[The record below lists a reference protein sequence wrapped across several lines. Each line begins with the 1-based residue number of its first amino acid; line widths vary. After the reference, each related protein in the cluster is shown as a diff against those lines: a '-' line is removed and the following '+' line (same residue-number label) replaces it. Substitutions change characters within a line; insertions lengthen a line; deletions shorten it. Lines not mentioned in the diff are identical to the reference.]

1 MKMLKSKS
9 SDYFLM
15 LLLSLFALIFIL
27 PFLYAIYTSLQ
38 NLADVN
44 SIVGIDRLSLDN
56 YIMFFT
62 NPLYMVPRWLLNSTV
77 MTAIIIAGNIII
89 NTMAGYALAK
99 LNFPGKNIVFFI
111 VVATLM
117 IPYHMILIPVYVN
130 MARLGWLN
138 TMLALTVPYLYQ
150 CIYVFLM
157 RQFFMSIPNELL
169 EAARIDGLT
178 KAGAFFRIVM
188 PLAKPGLITMIILSF
203 TGTWN
208 SFLIPSIMIDRREMY
223 VLIVGLNSVKDQFF
237 ERTNV
242 IMAGVVLV
250 TIPVILMFMLFQK
263 QYVEGVATSG
273 LKG

>member
-1 MKMLKSKS
+1 MKNLKIKPF
-9 SDYFLM
+9 D
-15 LLLSLFALIFIL
+15 LLILLILSFFALIFIL
-27 PFLYAIYTSLQ
+27 PFLYAIYTSLKDLQ
-38 NLADVN
+38 DVN
-44 SIVGIDRLSLDN
+44 SIVGLDRLSFDN

-62 NPLYMVPRWLLNSTV
+62 NPLYMVPRWLWNSSL
-77 MTAIIIAGNIII
+77 MTAIILTGNIII

-99 LNFPGKNIVFFI
+99 LNFPGKNVVFFI

-130 MARLGWLN
+130 MAQLGWLN

-188 PLAKPGLITMIILSF
+188 PLAKSGLITMIILSF

-208 SFLIPSIMIDRREMY
+208 SFLIPSTMISRREMY
-223 VLIVGLNSVKDQFF
+223 VLIVGLNSVKNQFF
-237 ERTNV
+237 ERTNI

-250 TIPVILMFMLFQK
+250 TIPVIIMFMIFQK
-263 QYVEGVATSG
+263 RYVEGVATSG

>member
-1 MKMLKSKS
+1 MKKLKIKPF
-9 SDYFLM
+9 D
-15 LLLSLFALIFIL
+15 LLILLILSFFAVIFIL
-27 PFLYAIYTSLQ
+27 PFLYAIYTSFKDLQ
-38 NLADVN
+38 DVN
-44 SIVGIDRLSLDN
+44 SIVGLDRLSFDN

-62 NPLYMVPRWLLNSTV
+62 NPLYMVPRWLWNSSL
-77 MTAIIIAGNIII
+77 MTAIILTGNIII

-99 LNFPGKNIVFFI
+99 LDFPGKKVVFFI

-130 MARLGWLN
+130 MAQLGWLN

-208 SFLIPSIMIDRREMY
+208 SFLIPSTMISRREMY
-223 VLIVGLNSVKDQFF
+223 VLIVGLNSVKNQFF
-237 ERTNV
+237 ERTNI

-250 TIPVILMFMLFQK
+250 TIPVIIMFMLFQK

>member
-1 MKMLKSKS
+1 MKTFKLKP
-9 SDYFLM
+9 SDIFIL
-15 LLLSLFALIFIL
+15 LLLSLFAMIFIL

-38 NLADVN
+38 DLRDVN
-44 SIVGIDRLSLDN
+44 SIVGLDRLSLDN

-62 NPLYMVPRWLLNSTV
+62 NPLYMVPRWLLNSSV
-77 MTAIIIAGNIII
+77 MTALILAGNIVI

-99 LNFPGKNIVFFI
+99 LNFPGKNLLFFI

-138 TMLALTVPYLYQ
+138 TMFALTVPYLYQ
-150 CIYVFLM
+150 CIYVYLM

-237 ERTNV
+237 ERTNL

-250 TIPVILMFMLFQK
+250 TIPVIIMFMLFQK

>member
-1 MKMLKSKS
+1 MKKFKIKPF
-9 SDYFLM
+9 DIFIFLI
-15 LLLSLFALIFIL
+15 LSFFALIFIL
-27 PFLYAIYTSLQ
+27 PFLYAIYTSFKELK
-38 NLADVN
+38 DVN
-44 SIVGIDRLSLDN
+44 SIVGLDRLSFDN

-62 NPLYMVPRWLLNSTV
+62 NPLYMVPRWLWNSSL
-77 MTAIIIAGNIII
+77 MTAIILAGNIII

-111 VVATLM
+111 VVATMM

-138 TMLALTVPYLYQ
+138 TMLALTIPYLYQ

-157 RQFFMSIPNELL
+157 RQFFMSVPNELL

-188 PLAKPGLITMIILSF
+188 PLAKSGLITMIILSF

-208 SFLIPSIMIDRREMY
+208 SFLIPSTMISRREMY
-223 VLIVGLNSVKDQFF
+223 VLIVGLNSVKNQFF
-237 ERTNV
+237 ERTNI

-250 TIPVILMFMLFQK
+250 TIPVIIMFMLFQK

-273 LKG
+273 IKG

>member
-1 MKMLKSKS
+1 MNKKS
-9 SDYFLM
+9 SKPFDIIVF
-15 LLLSLFALIFIL
+15 LLLSIFSLVFIL

-38 NLADVN
+38 ELQDVN
-44 SIVGIDRLSLDN
+44 DIVGFYRLSFDN
-56 YIMFFT
+56 YVMFFT
-62 NPLYMVPRWLLNSTV
+62 NPLYMVPRWLVNSTV
-77 MTAIIIAGNIII
+77 MTAIILTGNIII

-99 LNFPGKNIVFFI
+99 LNFPGKGIVFFI

-117 IPYHMILIPVYVN
+117 IPYHMILIPVYVR
-130 MARLGWLN
+130 MAQIGWLN

-157 RQFFMSIPNELL
+157 RQFFMSVPNELL

-188 PLAKPGLITMIILSF
+188 PLAKPGIITMIILSF

-208 SFLIPSIMIDRREMY
+208 SFLIPSTMISRREMY
-223 VLIVGLNSVKDQFF
+223 VLIVGLNSVKNQFF
-237 ERTNV
+237 ERTNL

-250 TIPVILMFMLFQK
+250 TIPVILLFLIFQK

>member
-1 MKMLKSKS
+1 MKKPKIKPI
-9 SDYFLM
+9 D
-15 LLLSLFALIFIL
+15 LLILIILSFSALIFIL
-27 PFLYAIYTSLQ
+27 PFLYAIYTSLKE
-38 NLADVN
+38 LKDVN
-44 SIVGIDRLSLDN
+44 SIVGLDRLSFDN

-62 NPLYMVPRWLLNSTV
+62 NPLYMVPRWLWNSSL
-77 MTAIIIAGNIII
+77 MTAIIITGNIII

-99 LNFPGKNIVFFI
+99 LNFPGKNVIFFI

-130 MARLGWLN
+130 MAQLGWLN

-157 RQFFMSIPNELL
+157 RQFFMSVPNELL

-178 KAGAFFRIVM
+178 KAGAFFKIVM
-188 PLAKPGLITMIILSF
+188 PLAKSGIITMIILSF

-208 SFLIPSIMIDRREMY
+208 SFLIPSTMISRREMY
-223 VLIVGLNSVKDQFF
+223 VLIVGLNSVKNQFF
-237 ERTNV
+237 ERTNI

-250 TIPVILMFMLFQK
+250 TIPVIIMFMLFQK

>member
-1 MKMLKSKS
+1 MKRLKTSPFN
-9 SDYFLM
+9 FLVL
-15 LLLSLFALIFIL
+15 LLLSFFALIFIL
-27 PFLYAIYTSLQ
+27 PFLYAVYTSLQ
-38 NLADVN
+38 ELKDVN
-44 SIVGIDRLSLDN
+44 SIVGFYRLSLDN

-62 NPLYMVPRWLLNSTV
+62 NPLYMVPRWLWNSSL
-77 MTAIIIAGNIII
+77 MTAIILAGNLII

-99 LNFPGKNIVFFI
+99 LNFPGKNAVFFI

-150 CIYVFLM
+150 CIYVYLM

-188 PLAKPGLITMIILSF
+188 PLAKSGLITMIILSF

-208 SFLIPSIMIDRREMY
+208 SFLIPSTMISRREMY
-223 VLIVGLNSVKDQFF
+223 VLIVGLNSVKNQFF
-237 ERTNV
+237 ERTNI

-250 TIPVILMFMLFQK
+250 TIPVIIMFMLFQK
-263 QYVEGVATSG
+263 HYVEGVATSG

>member
-1 MKMLKSKS
+1 MNKKS
-9 SDYFLM
+9 SKPFDIIVF
-15 LLLSLFALIFIL
+15 LLLSIFSLVFIL

-38 NLADVN
+38 ELQDVN
-44 SIVGIDRLSLDN
+44 DIVGFYRLSFDN
-56 YIMFFT
+56 YVMFFT
-62 NPLYMVPRWLLNSTV
+62 NPLYMVPRWLVNSTV
-77 MTAIIIAGNIII
+77 MTAIILTGNIII

-99 LNFPGKNIVFFI
+99 LNFPGKGIVFFI

-117 IPYHMILIPVYVN
+117 IPYHMILIPVYVR
-130 MARLGWLN
+130 MAQIGWLN

-157 RQFFMSIPNELL
+157 RQFFMSVPNELL

-208 SFLIPSIMIDRREMY
+208 SFLIPSTMISRREMY
-223 VLIVGLNSVKDQFF
+223 VLIVGLNSVKNQFF
-237 ERTNV
+237 ERTNL

-250 TIPVILMFMLFQK
+250 TIPVILLFLIFQK

>member
-1 MKMLKSKS
+1 MRKTIIKPFDALV
-9 SDYFLM
+9 FV
-15 LLLSLFALIFIL
+15 LLALFALIFIL
-27 PFLYAIYTSLQ
+27 PFLYATYTSLQ
-38 NLADVN
+38 ELKDVN
-44 SIVGIDRLSLDN
+44 DIVGLDRLSFDN

-62 NPLYMVPRWLLNSTV
+62 NPLYMVPRWLINSTI
-77 MTAIIIAGNIII
+77 MTAIILTGNVII

-99 LNFPGKNIVFFI
+99 LNFPGKGIVFFI

-117 IPYHMILIPVYVN
+117 IPYHMILIPVYVRI
-130 MARLGWLN
+130 AQLGWLN

-188 PLAKPGLITMIILSF
+188 PLAKPGLVTMIILSF

-208 SFLIPSIMIDRREMY
+208 SFLIPSTMISRREMY
-223 VLIVGLNSVKDQFF
+223 VLIVGLNSVKNQFF

>member
-1 MKMLKSKS
+1 MKKLKIKPF
-9 SDYFLM
+9 DLLILLM
-15 LLLSLFALIFIL
+15 LSFSALVFIL
-27 PFLYAIYTSLQ
+27 PFLYAIYTSLKDLQ
-38 NLADVN
+38 DVN
-44 SIVGIDRLSLDN
+44 SIVGLDKLSFDN

-62 NPLYMVPRWLLNSTV
+62 NPLYMVPRWLWNSSL
-77 MTAIIIAGNIII
+77 MTAIILTGNIVI

-99 LNFPGKNIVFFI
+99 LNFPGKNVVFFI

-130 MARLGWLN
+130 MAQLGWLN
-138 TMLALTVPYLYQ
+138 SMLALTVPYLYQ

-188 PLAKPGLITMIILSF
+188 PLAKSGLITMIILSF

-208 SFLIPSIMIDRREMY
+208 SFLIPSTMISRREMY
-223 VLIVGLNSVKDQFF
+223 VLIVGLNSVKNQFF
-237 ERTNV
+237 ERTNI

-250 TIPVILMFMLFQK
+250 TIPVIIMFMIFQK
-263 QYVEGVATSG
+263 RYVEGVATSG

>member
-1 MKMLKSKS
+1 MLKTRITPFNLVLITILSVFS
-9 SDYFLM
+9 FLFM
-15 LLLSLFALIFIL
+15 L
-27 PFLYAIYTSLQ
+27 PFIYALYTSLQ
-38 NLADVN
+38 RLEDVN
-44 SIVGIDRLSLDN
+44 NIVSLYNLNFDN
-56 YIMFFT
+56 YIVFFT
-62 NPLYMVPRWLLNSTV
+62 NPLYLVPRWLWNSTF
-77 MTAIIIAGNIII
+77 MTAIIIIGNLII

-99 LNFPGKNIVFFI
+99 FNFPGKQIVFFI

-138 TMLALTVPYLYQ
+138 TIFALTVPYLYQ

-178 KAGAFFRIVM
+178 KAGAFFKIVM

-208 SFLIPSIMIDRREMY
+208 SFLIPSIMVSRREMY
-223 VLIVGLNSVKDQFF
+223 VLIVGLNSVKNQFF
-237 ERTNV
+237 ERTNL

-250 TIPVILMFMLFQK
+250 TIPVILMFIIFQK

-273 LKG
+273 IKG

>member
-1 MKMLKSKS
+1 MKKFKIKPF
-9 SDYFLM
+9 DIFIFLI
-15 LLLSLFALIFIL
+15 LSFFALIFIL
-27 PFLYAIYTSLQ
+27 PFLYAIYTSFKELK
-38 NLADVN
+38 DVN
-44 SIVGIDRLSLDN
+44 SIVGLDRLSFDN

-62 NPLYMVPRWLLNSTV
+62 NPLYMVPRWLWNSSL
-77 MTAIIIAGNIII
+77 MTAIILAGNIII

-111 VVATLM
+111 VVATMM

-138 TMLALTVPYLYQ
+138 TMLALTIPYLYQ

-157 RQFFMSIPNELL
+157 RQFFMSVPNELL

-188 PLAKPGLITMIILSF
+188 PLAKSGLITMIILSF

-208 SFLIPSIMIDRREMY
+208 SFLIPSTMISRREMY
-223 VLIVGLNSVKDQFF
+223 VLIVGLNSVKNQFF
-237 ERTNV
+237 ERTNI

-250 TIPVILMFMLFQK
+250 TMHIVRKIMI
-263 QYVEGVATSG
+263 
-273 LKG
+273 

>member
-1 MKMLKSKS
+1 MKKLKVKPFNLLML
-9 SDYFLM
+9 

-38 NLADVN
+38 DLKDVN
-44 SIVGIDRLSLDN
+44 SIVGLYRLSFDN

-62 NPLYMVPRWLLNSTV
+62 NPLYMVPRWLWNSTL
-77 MTAIIIAGNIII
+77 MTAIIIAGNIVI

-99 LNFPGKNIVFFI
+99 LDFPGKKLVFFI

-157 RQFFMSIPNELL
+157 RQFFMSVPNELL

-237 ERTNV
+237 ERTNI

-250 TIPVILMFMLFQK
+250 TIPVIIMFMLFQK

>member
-1 MKMLKSKS
+1 MKKHKIKPF
-9 SDYFLM
+9 DFLI
-15 LLLSLFALIFIL
+15 LVILSFFALIFIL
-27 PFLYAIYTSLQ
+27 PFLYAIYTSLKELQ
-38 NLADVN
+38 DVN
-44 SIVGIDRLSLDN
+44 SIVGLDRLSFDN

-62 NPLYMVPRWLLNSTV
+62 NPLYMVPRWLWNSTL
-77 MTAIIIAGNIII
+77 MTAIILTGNIII

-99 LNFPGKNIVFFI
+99 LNFPGKNVVFFI

-130 MARLGWLN
+130 MAQLGWLN

-188 PLAKPGLITMIILSF
+188 PLAKSGLITMIILSF

-208 SFLIPSIMIDRREMY
+208 SFLIPSTMISRREMY
-223 VLIVGLNSVKDQFF
+223 VLIVGLNSVKNQFF
-237 ERTNV
+237 ERTNI

-250 TIPVILMFMLFQK
+250 TIPVIIMFMLFQK

>member
-1 MKMLKSKS
+1 MKKYKVKPFNL
-9 SDYFLM
+9 FIF
-15 LLLSLFALIFIL
+15 LLLSLFAFIFIL
-27 PFLYAIYTSLQ
+27 PFLYALYTSLKD
-38 NLADVN
+38 LKDVN
-44 SIVGIDRLSLDN
+44 TIVGLHRLSFDN

-62 NPLYMVPRWLLNSTV
+62 NPLFMVPRWLFNSSL
-77 MTAIIIAGNIII
+77 MTAIIIAGNIVI

-99 LNFPGKNIVFFI
+99 LNFPGKNVVFFI

-150 CIYVFLM
+150 CIFIYLM
-157 RQFFMSIPNELL
+157 RQFFMSVPNELL
-169 EAARIDGLT
+169 EAARMDGLT

-237 ERTNV
+237 ERTNI

-250 TIPVILMFMLFQK
+250 TIPVIIMFMVFQK